1 MAKSKKGEHERV
13 DITGKEMQGKSLS
26 ELLNCYLGMPISLIC
41 ARFNYRGIL
50 SSVGSDH
57 CILAMARAVEE
68 SGPSSGSA
76 PLTEDVVGSSVIISL
91 NAVEIVMQPNWC
103 FAPLE

>member
-1 MAKSKKGEHERV
+1 MAKSKKGDHERV

-26 ELLNCYLGMPISLIC
+26 EVLQMYLGMPISLIC

-57 CILAMARAVEE
+57 CILALARAVEE
-68 SGPSSGSA
+68 SGASA
-76 PLTEDVVGSSVIISL
+76 SQAPITEDVVGSSVIISL

-103 FAPLE
+103 FAPLD